1 MKTTPFTF
9 IDSTNTEIHAVC
21 WEPEN
26 RPPAA
31 VVQIVHGMAEHIG
44 RYVSFANFLTDHGFI
59 VYAHDHRGHG
69 RSAHNHLGYVD
80 TTDAFHTLVDGI
92 HQLHLHIT
100 QKHSSLPITLFGHSM
115 GSFLVQRLMQIS
127 DIHPAGI
134 IYSGSNGKPPALLKF
149 GIAISTLLAKIRN
162 PKTKS
167 PLINH
172 LTFGEYNKHFKPN
185 RNDFDWLSRDPD
197 KVDQYVED
205 PLCGFVYST
214 AFYRDLFLGLN
225 TLHKHR
231 PFADHPKDIPILL
244 VSGDNDPV
252 SEMGKGVHNLEKI
265 LNKSGAGRVFLNL
278 YPNGRHEML
287 HESNRDEVMSDIFS
301 WIQDHVNLS

>member
-9 IDSTNTEIHAVC
+9 TDSTNTETHAVC

-26 RPPAA
+26 RPPTA

-80 TTDAFHTLVDGI
+80 STDAFHTLVDGI
-92 HQLHLHIT
+92 HQLHLNIVDE
-100 QKHSSLPITLFGHSM
+100 HSDLPIILFGHSM
-115 GSFLVQRLMQIS
+115 GSFLVQRMMQLT
-127 DIHPAGI
+127 DIHPACI
-134 IYSGSNGKPPALLKF
+134 IYSGSNGKPPALLKL
-149 GIAISTLLAKIRN
+149 GIALSTLLTKIRN

-167 PLINH
+167 PLINY

-185 RNDFDWLSRDPD
+185 RTDFDWLSRDTD
-197 KVDQYVED
+197 KVDKYVAD
-205 PLCGFVYST
+205 PLCGFIYST

-225 TLHKHR
+225 ALHKHKS
-231 PFADHPKDIPILL
+231 FADHPGDIPILL

-252 SEMGKGVHNLEKI
+252 SEMAKGIHSLEMI
-265 LNKSGAGRVFLNL
+265 LKSSGIQQVTIKL
-278 YPNGRHEML
+278 YPGGRHEVL
-287 HESNRDEVMSDIFS
+287 HEINRTEVMTDILT
-301 WIQDHVNLS
+301 WLQNHLNR